1 MLIENDVMNS
11 KEIIVD
17 SQNKIAYIRSCK
29 IIVSIEVRT
38 LDLAITKSIYL
49 RKTTLI
55 SLQSKLSMKI
65 HNLAISSDR
74 DFLFELKKISCLI
87 AYAHL
92 IDANTKIVILRN
104 DFDQSI

>member
-1 MLIENDVMNS
+1 MLIGNDVMNS
-11 KEIIVD
+11 KEIVVD

-38 LDLAITKSIYL
+38 SNLAITKFVHL

-55 SLQSKLSMKI
+55 SSRSELSMEI
-65 HNLAISSDR
+65 HNLAIPSDR
-74 DFLFELKKISCLI
+74 DFLFESKEISHLI

-92 IDANTKIVILRN
+92 IDADTKIVILRN
-104 DFDQSI
+104 DFN